1 MKLASLLLPIGLLLI
16 GCSTVPGAPPAPDYG
31 PVGDGLKVIGYAL
44 VAVAVLL
51 VLSTFIS

>member
-16 GCSTVPGAPPAPDYG
+16 GCSTAPEAPPAPDYG

-51 VLSTFIS
+51 VLSKFIS